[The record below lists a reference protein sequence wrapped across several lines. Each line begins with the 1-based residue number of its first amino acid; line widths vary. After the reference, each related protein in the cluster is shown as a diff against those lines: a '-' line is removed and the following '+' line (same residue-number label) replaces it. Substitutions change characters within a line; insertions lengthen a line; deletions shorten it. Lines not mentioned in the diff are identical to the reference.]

1 MLDILDVIAMII
13 CLLSL
18 SVMVVGLVLV
28 CIKKWRKK
36 GLKTLSIG
44 ILLFLGSTVLGPFFF
59 HKIKSDQV
67 AYNNEFFS
75 SSSTLLINTATQ
87 NESVTRALL
96 ENTDKQI
103 ISTQDKKSDKN
114 DGLGFWGWFW
124 LILLA
129 VIVLSIF
136 VHWRDEHKKR
146 FKEKASR
153 QVLMPPPHIHPSSDL
168 SVVNKMSPELEK
180 KRLEK
185 RVKIFLL
192 CTLLVGGIAII
203 ISITLWLLVPILIIL
218 VLIIPVYIASKKEK
232 RFEEEVALWQSD
244 IPPSNFEEACKMFQ
258 ELDASEYDYRLVQNE
273 KLLGVQERV
282 TFNIGENASLL
293 GRLLV
298 TNQAIVFE
306 SPEDNER
313 TTWARIA
320 SVFITY
326 QGCHISHRTGAPWNY
341 RFRAIPNPRFAA
353 IIRTL
358 GQPY

>member
-1 MLDILDVIAMII
+1 MLDILDVIEMIV
-13 CLLSL
+13 CSLSL
-18 SVMVVGLVLV
+18 SGMVVGLVLV
-28 CIKKWRKK
+28 CRRKWRKM
-36 GLKTLSIG
+36 GLKTLG
-44 ILLFLGSTVLGPFFF
+44 VGALLFLGSAVLDAFFF

-67 AYNNEFFS
+67 AYNNDFFS
-75 SSSTLLINTATQ
+75 SSSTLLINIATQ

-96 ENTDKQI
+96 ENTDKKI
-103 ISTQDKKSDKN
+103 ISTQDKKSDEN
-114 DGLGFWGWFW
+114 DGLGFWRWFR
-124 LILLA
+124 LIFFA
-129 VIVLSIF
+129 FIALSIF
-136 VHWRDEHKKR
+136 IHWRDKRKKR
-146 FKEKASR
+146 FKEKVSE

-168 SVVNKMSPELEK
+168 SVVNTTSPKLEK

-185 RVKIFLL
+185 KVKIFLL
-192 CTLLVGGIAII
+192 CILLVGGIVVI
-203 ISITLWLLVPILIIL
+203 ISITLWLLVPILIVL
-218 VLIIPVYIASKKEK
+218 ALIIPVYIASKKEK
-232 RFEEEVALWQSD
+232 RFEEEVSLWQSD
-244 IPPSNFEEACKMFQ
+244 IPPSNFEEACEMFQ
-258 ELDASEYDYRLVQNE
+258 ELDASEYNYRLVQNE

-298 TNQAIVFE
+298 TNQAIIFE

-320 SVFITY
+320 SVSITY

-353 IIRTL
+353 IIRAL